1 METNTKPHASEKL
14 KALATTVSSATIKSM
29 NDFLDVTGYV
39 YGIVNLVAPA
49 VTLEP
54 KHAAVQTN
62 YDSFRTNLSAYQKK
76 AGLWMQPTAAQPN
89 DIITQITIMPRAI
102 TSISKDVMMDIAML
116 VNLTPKS
123 PAFHTFAVDLK
134 AKVTSANQQV
144 DNLVAQIT
152 TFKADVDEG
161 STKMTEAYNGILA
174 DVDAGLAAEISGLQ
188 VTIDSLNRDV
198 RAAQKKIKVEQTAQ
212 DAAITAIAVGSLTA
226 WIGIGTVALA
236 AGIAGLA
243 LTKKEIASLN
253 ATIAADK
260 LKIKTDFNALKT
272 DEAAKALVV
281 LFQNAVVKSLE
292 AHDKAIQELR
302 QFSSLLKTLEAHIN
316 EALRETIKGT
326 TPKEPDW
333 FEAFHQAFLEWQ
345 ATNKIASA
353 LKEIKIA
360 IKPMGS

>member
-1 METNTKPHASEKL
+1 
-14 KALATTVSSATIKSM
+14 M

-39 YGIVNLVAPA
+39 YGIVNLIAPA

-54 KHAAVQTN
+54 KHSAVQTN
-62 YDSFRTNLSAYQKK
+62 YDKFRTNLSAYQKK
-76 AGLWMQPTAAQPN
+76 AGLWMQPTAAQPS

-102 TSISKDVMMDIAML
+102 TSVSKDVMMDISTL
-116 VNLTPKS
+116 VNLKPES

-134 AKVTSANQQV
+134 AKITSANQQV
-144 DNLVAQIT
+144 DSLVSQIT
-152 TFKADVDEG
+152 TFKTDVENG
-161 STKMTEAYNGILA
+161 GAKMTEAYNGILA
-174 DVDAGLAAEISGLQ
+174 HVDADLATEISNLQ
-188 VTIDSLNRDV
+188 VTIDSLNADV
-198 RAAQKKIKVEQTAQ
+198 RAAQKKIKVEQSAQ

-260 LKIKTDFNALKT
+260 LKIKTSFNALSP
-272 DEAAKALVV
+272 DPAAKALVV

-292 AHDKAIQELR
+292 AHDKAIKELG
-302 QFSSLLKTLEAHIN
+302 QFSSLLATLEAHVN
-316 EALRETIKGT
+316 EALQETIKGT
-326 TPKEPDW
+326 TPQEPDW
-333 FEAFHQAFLEWQ
+333 LEALHQAFLEWQ

-360 IKPMGS
+360 VKPMDS